1 MENYASSSD
10 QYSSHRGVAMVL
22 ALVSAVVLSPL
33 YVDRGKKESSY
44 YETRWSCGGI
54 VLPVLLAGLIVAIR
68 STSSSS
74 VQGRSRCT
82 IFGSPEP
89 SLCLR
94 WSSSWGLAG
103 ILYKSLNL
111 LDYIKTRSC
120 LSACYSRERS
130 PAIAI
135 RNLEIIISLEQNI
148 MEMRIQ
154 GYCEHRVTVE
164 TLYLGEEKIIKRS
177 TPQPNYCIGS
187 SGRVGIL
194 TGSWFNLGLSSSY
207 WKSMGCP
214 SGLPAALS
222 LDP

>member
-89 SLCLR
+89 SPVLR
-94 WSSSWGLAG
+94 IGSSSWGLAG
-103 ILYKSLNL
+103 ILVML
-111 LDYIKTRSC
+111 LC
-120 LSACYSRERS
+120 VLSWQSS
-130 PAIAI
+130 
-135 RNLEIIISLEQNI
+135 
-148 MEMRIQ
+148 MR
-154 GYCEHRVTVE
+154 H
-164 TLYLGEEKIIKRS
+164 YL
-177 TPQPNYCIGS
+177 
-187 SGRVGIL
+187 
-194 TGSWFNLGLSSSY
+194 
-207 WKSMGCP
+207 WK
-214 SGLPAALS
+214 
-222 LDP
+222 